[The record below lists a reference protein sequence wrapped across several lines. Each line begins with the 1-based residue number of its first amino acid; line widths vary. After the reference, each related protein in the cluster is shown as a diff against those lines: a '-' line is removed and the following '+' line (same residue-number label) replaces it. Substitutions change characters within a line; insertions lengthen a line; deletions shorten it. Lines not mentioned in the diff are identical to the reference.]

1 MSPVKEKIY
10 GVVELMNE
18 HQAEQFWKLIC
29 NHFFVT
35 EKTWDN
41 IEEIEPDEMDWQ
53 MLREIE
59 QDPDCHEFV
68 SAADAYRELGL
79 D

>member
-18 HQAEQFWKLIC
+18 NQAKQFWQLIC
-29 NHFFVT
+29 NNFFVT
-35 EKTWDN
+35 EKSWAD
-41 IEEIEPDEMDWQ
+41 IEEVEPDEFDLQ

-68 SAADAYRELGL
+68 SAADAYKELGL